1 MATEDIPKLK
11 FETCKDAVEVE
22 EGYAS
27 SSKVIFKV
35 EDVRIVI
42 DSIFGPVLSLR
53 AIFFK
58 DGIATFPKIS

>member
-1 MATEDIPKLK
+1 MD
-11 FETCKDAVEVE
+11 VE